1 MGRAGPCALP
11 GARAAVVPRLRR
23 GAPAVRRVRERVLP
37 GRPRVAGRGGAV
49 RPGGHPRLPRGQQGR
64 RGGEQGGVL
73 QRGAGAGRGPR
84 RALPRGVGQDGGG
97 RPAAL
102 PRRRGGAA
110 GPGRAPAARAAR
122 AGPRVVAL
130 RRRLGFARPSRRP
143 SRGSFSS
150 WARGAEPRELE
161 GGAFGWAPLRRQAAQ
176 RSGGPGELRRR
187 VPARPG
193 PCPPAA
199 GRRCAPCAQRA
210 AARRG
215 QARTAP
221 ASSIGACS
229 TRPWPVLVSPG
240 GPSWNSGALPRAWDP
255 WTPPARA
262 DALHPGSSTLPS
274 PWRAGGR
281 VARHG
286 CALARRLRHVGDVQ
300 GSVPTVSSGC
310 SVLTGEPSLRYR

>member
-73 QRGAGAGRGPR
+73 QRGAGAGR
-84 RALPRGVGQDGGG
+84 
-97 RPAAL
+97 
-102 PRRRGGAA
+102 
-110 GPGRAPAARAAR
+110 
-122 AGPRVVAL
+122 
-130 RRRLGFARPSRRP
+130 GFARPSRRP

>member
-1 MGRAGPCALP
+1 MQRSAQGGFNASQANLGRAGPCALP

-221 ASSIGACS
+221 ASSMLDEAVASSCEPGWAELELWS
-229 TRPWPVLVSPG
+229 AAARVGSVDASRAGRRPSPG
-240 GPSWNSGALPRAWDP
+240 LI
-255 WTPPARA
+255 
-262 DALHPGSSTLPS
+262 DA
-274 PWRAGGR
+274 
-281 VARHG
+281 
-286 CALARRLRHVGDVQ
+286 ALAVASGRSGGQTRLCSRT
-300 GSVPTVSSGC
+300 SASSC
-310 SVLTGEPSLRYR
+310 R